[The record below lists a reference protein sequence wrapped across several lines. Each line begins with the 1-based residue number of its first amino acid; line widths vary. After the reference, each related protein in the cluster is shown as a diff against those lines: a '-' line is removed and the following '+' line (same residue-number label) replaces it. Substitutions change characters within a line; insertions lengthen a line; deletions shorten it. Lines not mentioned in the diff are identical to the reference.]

1 MRRFNKIWR
10 SVNLSTAKEKTLKIN
25 GNRQKLKNYLV
36 SKLSHFI
43 KPVTFCNNYL
53 SHFAMTTEQTEI
65 QDPEPGNQYL
75 GPRILDLRLK
85 IQIRT
90 VDTRRKLN
98 VQKTYR
104 RRPGRLLNV
113 LCLLNVLRT
122 FNLCPVSTGQE
133 PELGIQE
140 FRSKTKKST
149 QKLRS
154 ASKVYV
160 LHYKMFRHFLDE

>member
-1 MRRFNKIWR
+1 M
-10 SVNLSTAKEKTLKIN
+10 
-25 GNRQKLKNYLV
+25 

-53 SHFAMTTEQTEI
+53 SHFAMTTEWNEI
-65 QDPEPGNQYL
+65 QDLEPGNQYL

-140 FRSKTKKST
+140 FRSKTKNQPRNWDLLPRFRFYITKCFDISWT
-149 QKLRS
+149 NDFCRMEIWN
-154 ASKVYV
+154 KVNTDINSNIF
-160 LHYKMFRHFLDE
+160 K